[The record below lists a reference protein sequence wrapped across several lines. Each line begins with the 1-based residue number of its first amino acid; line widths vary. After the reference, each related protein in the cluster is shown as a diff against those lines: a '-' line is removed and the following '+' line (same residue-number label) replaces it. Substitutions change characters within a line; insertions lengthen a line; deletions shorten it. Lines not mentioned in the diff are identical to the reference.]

1 MQKPVKRSHRPTGTH
16 RRSQAPTALHTGRG
30 YTTRLRAPK
39 AASTNTVRESAG
51 LPRPYLVRK
60 VVGEECS
67 ASCQTAF
74 GNDHYTRMDGWT
86 DGLMG
91 KERWVQRWKADVD
104 RQEGVVFI
112 NRTVLQPALTLD
124 SPRLCLFFRPALCVS
139 SRLEQAQCFSPTE
152 KNSPCPLS
160 SVLYG
165 GRMLFVKLQ
174 NRKMKSLET

>member
-1 MQKPVKRSHRPTGTH
+1 METMQKPVKRSHRPTGTH

-104 RQEGVVFI
+104 RQAGGCG
-112 NRTVLQPALTLD
+112 LYKHDCLTA
-124 SPRLCLFFRPALCVS
+124 STHS
-139 SRLEQAQCFSPTE
+139 
-152 KNSPCPLS
+152 
-160 SVLYG
+160 
-165 GRMLFVKLQ
+165 
-174 NRKMKSLET
+174 